1 VDTPLTAP
9 PRRSRRPT
17 DEGTTAVER
26 RTPTAS
32 RHRPELRLRI
42 ELEDRCRALAR
53 VIALIEGRG
62 MEIGELRFWPASTHH
77 AGAEAIIEVAAP
89 GPQGEARMA
98 TLIARIEAL
107 PSVRRARVELPA
119 LTA

>member
-1 VDTPLTAP
+1 M
-9 PRRSRRPT
+9 
-17 DEGTTAVER
+17 
-26 RTPTAS
+26 
-32 RHRPELRLRI
+32 HLRI

-62 MEIGELRFWPASTHH
+62 MQVGELRFWPASPHH
-77 AGAEAIIEVAAP
+77 PGAEAIIEVRSDRP
-89 GPQGEARMA
+89 ESDIRMS